1 MCECMGQ
8 DLHVTV
14 EAEMCVCLCVSRLQ
28 VGKENDGCVGV
39 CICVEGEMLFV
50 SVGGVCMSMERL
62 VVC

>member
-1 MCECMGQ
+1 
-8 DLHVTV
+8 
-14 EAEMCVCLCVSRLQ
+14 MCVCVCVSRLQ

-39 CICVEGEMLFV
+39 CIRVEGEMLFV